1 MQYKIFTTVGTS
13 IITND
18 NNIGNFDD
26 FDDSSYYEHWESVK
40 ADFTTKSEQWLA
52 KIKEKASQPNLS
64 AEISSLLK
72 IYDKLPDGVQYDVYL
87 LCTDTLASAVCA
99 WVVQQWFCLNKDQYP
114 KFSAIS
120 FDFTEKHIV
129 PKLGIIKQTNYEEG
143 FMSLIKILEEKKSE
157 KVNDEDKE
165 TKKGDIL
172 NITGGYKALIPILT
186 LYGQLRE
193 MPLKYLYNEAELKD
207 AVLVTVGNLP
217 IGFEWEYIYYWELLI
232 RKVSLEYISPIYTS
246 LLYLE
251 KKGLLKHN
259 HLENQQEFKSLSL
272 SSEEKGRITKIK
284 KFLPIYK
291 KMIEENVLKFDEVKN
306 KVELTI
312 IGDILQK
319 YSNKKQLI
327 GSQRMGALAELLF
340 YKFFS
345 IPPDKRKT
353 LNTTDYVLNLNPTFE
368 PTKFTISPSNEIIIG
383 SGTKDAKD
391 IDINL
396 CNLQDKSIVLGEC
409 KTSWEFIRKSEKN
422 DYIYQIKARILQQ
435 LKINLDQNNNSNLQ
449 FLFIVLNF
457 ELFTNLDFSD
467 ETERYNKIIDAAAK
481 FELVKDDIQIKESIE
496 KINEK
501 LQTKI
506 VLNIKT
512 MLFKRKLNLNKE
524 CIIDWHHL
532 FMEVDTPYFNE
543 IVLL

>member
-13 IITND
+13 ITKKLSFS
-18 NNIGNFDD
+18 GFDD
-26 FDDSSYYEHWESVK
+26 KSFHENWEKEENRK
-40 ADFTTKSEQWLA
+40 ATFEQKKSTWEDN
-52 KIKEKASQPNLS
+52 IKKHLNNTQLS

-72 IYDKLPDGVQYDVYL
+72 IAESNPQDTFEVYL
-87 LCTDTLASAVCA
+87 LCTDTLESAVCA
-99 WVVQQWFCLNKDQYP
+99 WAIQQWFKFNKEDKKYTQ
-114 KFSAIS
+114 FAIH
-120 FDFTEKHIV
+120 FEFTKEYIV
-129 PKLGIIKQTNYEEG
+129 ENLRVTNQKDYEQG
-143 FMSLIKILEEKKSE
+143 FMNLIEAIDNKKA
-157 KVNDEDKE
+157 
-165 TKKGDIL
+165 KKGDIL

-217 IGFEWEYIYYWELLI
+217 INFEWEYIYYWELLI
-232 RKVSLEYISPIYTS
+232 RPVSLDYISPIYTS
-246 LLYLE
+246 LLCLE
-251 KKGLLKHN
+251 KKQILEHN
-259 HLENQQEFKSLSL
+259 HLENQQEFKSLPL

-409 KTSWEFIRKSEKN
+409 KTSWAFIRKSKEN
-422 DYIYQIKARILQQ
+422 DYFYQIKARILQQ
-435 LKINLDQNNNSNLQ
+435 LKINLDQNNKSNLQ

-467 ETERYNKIIDAAAK
+467 ETERYNEIVNAAAK

-496 KINEK
+496 KINK
-501 LQTKI
+501 KFQTKMI
-506 VLNIKT
+506 LNIKT
-512 MLFKRKLNLNKE
+512 MLFKRKINLNKE
-524 CIIDWHHL
+524 NIIDWHHL
-532 FMEVDTPYFNE
+532 FMEVDDPNSND